1 MYCNGY
7 LGLGQGRGW
16 GQEKGGVIIFVGHCI
31 SKHLTTVLHYYC
43 GMKMIQYI
51 SEKGIKMVQF

>member
-16 GQEKGGVIIFVGHCI
+16 GQEKGGVIIFVSHCI

-43 GMKMIQYI
+43 GTKIIQ
-51 SEKGIKMVQF
+51 